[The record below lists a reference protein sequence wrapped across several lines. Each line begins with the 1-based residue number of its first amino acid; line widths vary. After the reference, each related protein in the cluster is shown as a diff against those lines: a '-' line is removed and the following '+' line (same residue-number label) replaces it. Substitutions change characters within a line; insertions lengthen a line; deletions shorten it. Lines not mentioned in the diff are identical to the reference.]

1 MIRELV
7 LLGLVVISLFLSGC
21 VGSQKEVLVSKEVSA
36 EGATISLPDRS
47 FSVRIAES
55 TFSSTQKVEIAKPSQ
70 TPKPQIGKVL
80 VSYELLSNAESFNK
94 PVLIEFNVT
103 ELEKGSKSNKTL
115 EEKYVVAYYDE
126 IGKVYVEVPFE
137 VDTAEKKIVVKT
149 DHFSLW
155 ALIGVEDYVVATS
168 PHFTIRFY
176 DSSQAA
182 GLGAREIYG
191 YVAKVRELLED
202 AYTIYV

>member
-36 EGATISLPDRS
+36 EGATISLPDSS
-47 FSVRIAES
+47 FSVRIAEN

-115 EEKYVVAYYDE
+115 EEKYVVA
-126 IGKVYVEVPFE
+126 
-137 VDTAEKKIVVKT
+137 
-149 DHFSLW
+149 
-155 ALIGVEDYVVATS
+155 
-168 PHFTIRFY
+168 
-176 DSSQAA
+176 
-182 GLGAREIYG
+182 
-191 YVAKVRELLED
+191 
-202 AYTIYV
+202 